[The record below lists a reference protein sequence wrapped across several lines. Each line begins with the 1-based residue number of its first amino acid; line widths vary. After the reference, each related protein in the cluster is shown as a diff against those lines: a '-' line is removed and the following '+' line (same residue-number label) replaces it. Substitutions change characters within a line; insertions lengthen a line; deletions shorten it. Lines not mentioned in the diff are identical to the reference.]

1 MNNKDKYRKSGDM
14 TRSLH
19 QQMQQQMQH
28 PYGQMPQERSHT
40 WPQAKRSERNLDL
53 SRVHQQI
60 ELKKEWD
67 EFTESKPALAE
78 LLRRMFGEG
87 AMYVFRKCGPIS
99 ESRALRM
106 MGELNVQVE
115 GHPDRF
121 EKAIKSESIS

>member
-14 TRSLH
+14 TRSLQ
-19 QQMQQQMQH
+19 QQMQQ
-28 PYGQMPQERSHT
+28 PYGQMPRQMPQEQSHT
-40 WPQAKRSERNLDL
+40 WPQARRSEGNLDL

-78 LLRRMFGEG
+78 LLRCMFGEG

-106 MGELNVQVE
+106 IGELNVQVE
-115 GHPDRF
+115 EHPDRF